1 MVNLPI
7 IVYSIP
13 NCPYCK
19 TLKDNLTE
27 RGIEFTDVDVSL
39 DENDAKFDE
48 IMKVSGTDSVPT
60 VTVGKNLLAPDVNFS
75 SIDQATELIEYILE
89 NEDE

>member
-1 MVNLPI
+1 MKV

-13 NCPYCK
+13 NCPFCK

-27 RGIEFTDVDVSL
+27 RNIEFKDVDVSL
-39 DENDAKFDE
+39 PEHEKEFDE

-60 VTVGKNLLAPDVNFS
+60 VIVGKNLLAPDVNFHT
-75 SIDQATELIEYILE
+75 IDQATELVEYILE
-89 NEDE
+89 NETE